1 MPIRGSSGVL
11 GGKLYRSAGSSHAG
25 IAPSAAGDG
34 SECHR
39 SRRRPTELAY
49 SVGVGSSAAALPRAS
64 AKGDAPTKIGKNR
77 FMYMYSFW
85 VKLGKVAWTEG
96 SGLFLLVEPGDA
108 GPSSDGLGR
117 AVVPETVR
125 TSGR

>member
-1 MPIRGSSGVL
+1 MTGFGVSERVPCRAPIR
-11 GGKLYRSAGSSHAG
+11 
-25 IAPSAAGDG
+25 
-34 SECHR
+34 E
-39 SRRRPTELAY
+39 
-49 SVGVGSSAAALPRAS
+49 
-64 AKGDAPTKIGKNR
+64 R
-77 FMYMYSFW
+77 FMYMYYSWAVRRRRQFEGREQVRG